1 MYGECSLTDGMC
13 QKWFAVFRAGDFSLD
28 NAPWLGRTVEVDN
41 IQIKTVIKNNQH
53 YTMWEIANIL
63 KIYKSIKLSVKR
75 KKYIFLFYGKK
86 TKWNFWP
93 TQ

>member
-1 MYGECSLTDGMC
+1 MC

-53 YTMWEIANIL
+53 YTMWEVADIL
-63 KIYKSIKLSVKR
+63 KMSKSTIKNHSHQFGYDDHFDVWVPHEL
-75 KKYIFLFYGKK
+75 
-86 TKWNFWP
+86 N
-93 TQ
+93 